1 MPAIEIV
8 AAEPT
13 TDDREPSTP
22 PPPRERET
30 KTRRFRALTLGDH
43 ARLLLPFLLMG
54 LLGVTARLTYPYW
67 WPAPELVAFVG
78 DTFIG
83 TALLGVFLDLFSAKL
98 LVERASD
105 SLAQKLVGRGLP
117 AELQTA
123 IRDIVDTDLVRDH
136 YVKSYAFSAPE
147 DGEVMVD
154 IEVRYEVRNYSQAAR
169 DYAPELA
176 VEIFL
181 RPEFRFLEYGI
192 AGRKIFTLSD
202 GNLAAKVETAD
213 ALYLRR
219 VPKSTLPAIS
229 LKPVRS
235 GEKCACQVTWRYRI
249 TVPEQYCDAIR
260 FDEAT
265 MGATLQVENVPE
277 NLEFLA
283 GGDTSLH
290 HEAGSHSWYFDRS
303 FVGGQQLRAWWFA
316 RASRSGRH

>member
-8 AAEPT
+8 AAEPAT
-13 TDDREPSTP
+13 EDREPSTTP
-22 PPPRERET
+22 PPSEGNT
-30 KTRRFRALTLGDH
+30 KAPRFRALTIGDH

-54 LLGVTARLTYPYW
+54 VVGVTARLKYPYW
-67 WPAPELVAFVG
+67 WPAPELVSFVG

-83 TALLGVFLDLFSAKL
+83 TALLGVFLDLFSARL

-117 AELQTA
+117 GELQTV
-123 IRDIVDTDLVRDH
+123 IRDIVDTNLVRDH
-136 YVKSYAFSAPE
+136 YVKSYAFSSPE
-147 DGEVMVD
+147 DGEVTVD
-154 IEVRYEVRNYSQAAR
+154 VEVRYEVRNYSQAAR

-176 VEIFL
+176 AEIFL

-192 AGRKIFTLSD
+192 AGRKIYTLSD
-202 GNLAAKVETAD
+202 DNLAAKVETAD

-219 VPKSTLPAIS
+219 VPRSRLPAIS

-235 GEKCACQVTWRYRI
+235 GEKSACHVTWRYRI
-249 TVPEQYCDAIR
+249 TVPEQYCDAIS

-265 MGATLQVENVPE
+265 MGATLHVEKLPE
-277 NLEFLA
+277 SLEFLA

-290 HEAGSHSWYFDRS
+290 HEAGSQSWYFDRS

-316 RASRSGRH
+316 RASRSRR